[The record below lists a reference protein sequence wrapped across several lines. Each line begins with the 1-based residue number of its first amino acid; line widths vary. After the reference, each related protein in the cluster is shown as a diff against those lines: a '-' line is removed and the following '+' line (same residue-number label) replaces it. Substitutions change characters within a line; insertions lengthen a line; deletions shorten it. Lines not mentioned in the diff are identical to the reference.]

1 MRTLFVRLIRLSLTH
16 TLSGRVRF
24 ELGSWNRLVKLLP
37 TLAGLAVWLSLPAC
51 TLDNPE
57 PDLPLAVAPGYEVV
71 YIPKEP
77 RAPALWDRDEEKRF
91 DEDTYVPP
99 PEGLFPEG
107 QAVDPLFGSPLFGGA
122 DDEPE
127 ESDG

>member
-1 MRTLFVRLIRLSLTH
+1 MKRNT
-16 TLSGRVRF
+16 
-24 ELGSWNRLVKLLP
+24 LLP
-37 TLAGLAVWLSLPAC
+37 TLTGLALWLSLPAC
-51 TLDNPE
+51 TLENPE

-77 RAPALWDRDEEKRF
+77 RAPAFWDRDEVKLY
-91 DEDTYVPP
+91 DQDTYVPP

-107 QAVDPLFGSPLFGGA
+107 QAVDPLFGSPLFGGG

-127 ESDG
+127 EGGSGEDGDGTP